1 MKIRC
6 LPVILMVLLSLSGA
20 ARADAERWHSRGG
33 PDMRFSAHE
42 GWGHHGGYR
51 HYRGDW
57 GWSPLAAAVAI
68 GSTVYIAN
76 TLANPPANTVIVS
89 PPGIVEYSP
98 PRVAYFCPVSQQYYP
113 VAPTCAMPWQLV
125 SY

>member
-1 MKIRC
+1 MKNRC
-6 LPVILMVLLSLSGA
+6 LPAILMVLLSLSA
-20 ARADAERWHSRGG
+20 TARADTERWHSRGG

-42 GWGHHGGYR
+42 GWGHHGGYH

-57 GWSPLAAAVAI
+57 GWSPLAAAALL

-76 TLANPPANTVIVS
+76 TLANSPVNTVIVS
-89 PPGIVEYSP
+89 PPVVQYSP